1 MTDRPATS
9 PARSFT
15 TMATPTP
22 TPPPIPPPL
31 DKASCITLVTHT
43 LADARAR
50 GDPVTID
57 LSHQRI
63 AAIPVEVLE
72 LVKCEI
78 ERLALAHNQLT
89 GFSDEF
95 AALPRLR
102 YLNLRS
108 NFLREFPAALTR
120 LPSLEILDVSRN
132 RLRALPADFGTLV
145 NLKVLSMSKNK
156 ITTLPAYIGDMHDL
170 KILKLDHNPLS
181 FPPAAVLDL
190 DGEETDRDAWLDN
203 LKRFLRNGSSGSEN
217 DFLSTAATLVARPS
231 TETLFS
237 DAGNGNGDTIKP
249 LKGGGVGGGG
259 GGGMIGGEMIGGGGG
274 GLEPT
279 ITPSVTPLAWLPKRR
294 RWAPGGGPPNNSCKA
309 SRWPSSQPPSSP
321 PGHCSPSRRRPL
333 SAHAATQSPRSSTPG
348 AWAWWARGASTP
360 SSNTFAPSMS
370 STYNSRKQNTSAAT
384 PTTLPSSAAAVAAVM
399 SVSSAR
405 IGEAARGILYA
416 MSTLQGP
423 IEEFVQSLTPAPA
436 GDTSTIDTAL
446 YTANIHIGTL
456 VSALEAFEETDE
468 EAQVIDACYACVAAF
483 KRVLA
488 LIRETGGAGCQE
500 KRYVRTLLLMVYGSY
515 IEIQHSY
522 ETLRP
527 LLPGAGEEPPVTARL
542 YAPPPPPLRLKNSSS
557 VVSLPSTPR
566 QDVFMLQP
574 PPTPGLA
581 VAGAVDGGFD
591 SDEPLYG
598 KFVAATT
605 AATTTLPVI
614 EREIKAAAGSVPNPA
629 VALKLR
635 EVAALCVAGTEA
647 ARRLGMVKW
656 EAVREGDVAE
666 RRRFWEE
673 TNKFTNLVINIAEL
687 IKSITQEHP
696 FPKPTLIAVG
706 TVVRPTKDLYILM
719 NGSAFRHQQQQY
731 AATPLSAALG
741 VAMQATIPQMAGAYS
756 AGRSGTMVS
765 LGPQMG
771 MGMGEVGMGAGAFGK
786 GVRLT

>member
-1 MTDRPATS
+1 
-9 PARSFT
+9 
-15 TMATPTP
+15 
-22 TPPPIPPPL
+22 
-31 DKASCITLVTHT
+31 
-43 LADARAR
+43 
-50 GDPVTID
+50 
-57 LSHQRI
+57 
-63 AAIPVEVLE
+63 
-72 LVKCEI
+72 
-78 ERLALAHNQLT
+78 
-89 GFSDEF
+89 
-95 AALPRLR
+95 
-102 YLNLRS
+102 
-108 NFLREFPAALTR
+108 
-120 LPSLEILDVSRN
+120 
-132 RLRALPADFGTLV
+132 
-145 NLKVLSMSKNK
+145 
-156 ITTLPAYIGDMHDL
+156 
-170 KILKLDHNPLS
+170 
-181 FPPAAVLDL
+181 
-190 DGEETDRDAWLDN
+190 
-203 LKRFLRNGSSGSEN
+203 
-217 DFLSTAATLVARPS
+217 
-231 TETLFS
+231 
-237 DAGNGNGDTIKP
+237 
-249 LKGGGVGGGG
+249 
-259 GGGMIGGEMIGGGGG
+259 MIGGGGG

-279 ITPSVTPLAWLPKRR
+279 ITPFRDTPGMAAKKASMGTGRRPPKQLLQSLPMALLPAALKSPGPLQPLPQTPTERSRSNSESTILNTRR
-294 RWAPGGGPPNNSCKA
+294 MGMVGTRGKHAEQQHLRTVDEQHLQLQKAKHQRGYSHDSAVVRGGGGSGNGNGSGGSPPDRPLPLFRRLSSLPEHK
-309 SRWPSSQPPSSP
+309 RSSQ
-321 PGHCSPSRRRPL
+321 
-333 SAHAATQSPRSSTPG
+333 
-348 AWAWWARGASTP
+348 
-360 SSNTFAPSMS
+360 
-370 STYNSRKQNTSAAT
+370 
-384 PTTLPSSAAAVAAVM
+384 

-673 TNKFTNLVINIAEL
+673 TNKFTNVTFPPFFFPLGVLSEL
-687 IKSITQEHP
+687 WK
-696 FPKPTLIAVG
+696 LIAN
-706 TVVRPTKDLYILM
+706 D
-719 NGSAFRHQQQQY
+719 
-731 AATPLSAALG
+731 
-741 VAMQATIPQMAGAYS
+741 
-756 AGRSGTMVS
+756 
-765 LGPQMG
+765 G
-771 MGMGEVGMGAGAFGK
+771 MDSW
-786 GVRLT
+786 